1 MLNFTHRKK
10 EIQKQN
16 EEKEGLGTSEW
27 LNIRKSVLCL
37 LHEQV
42 NRGNHMTIEEFIEK
56 SLDKISTYHGLRKIL
71 LASQHGWE
79 LPWPNEDTRNW
90 FISHFLMKQTL

>member
-16 EEKEGLGTSEW
+16 EKEGLGTSEW
-27 LNIRKSVLCL
+27 LNIRKSVLFL

-42 NRGNHMTIEEFIEK
+42 NRENRMTIEEFIEK
-56 SLDKISTYHGLRKIL
+56 SLDKFSTYHGLRKIL
-71 LASQHGWE
+71 LASNMDG
-79 LPWPNEDTRNW
+79 N
-90 FISHFLMKQTL
+90 FLGLI